1 MGINKKIANFALR
14 KIDTELRKKFI
25 PKPDIYETLAIMN
38 TKKILSLASL
48 TLAALLFAGASLS
61 FAGPKASAPK
71 SAKAAKI
78 TVTNATDARITYI
91 GRTLTEGDKVSFDWS
106 GVQCRVRFSGRGISL
121 RCSDTKANY
130 YNVWL
135 DRGMETEPDKV
146 IRTAGSDT
154 LIVLFE
160 GLKRG
165 EHSLI
170 LQKRTEGEQGRTT
183 FSAFEIEGGE
193 ILSPEPLR
201 ERYIEFVGD
210 SYTCGYGAENSVK
223 SDPFTPETENCNKT
237 YAALVSRYFGAD
249 FTLVSHSGMGV
260 VRNYNDHFRGVP
272 GKTMPERYG
281 STFDEEIVPLAA
293 PERIPD
299 LVVIYLGTNDFSVS
313 RQPSLAEFCDGYSS
327 LVGKIRSRY
336 GAEVPI
342 LCMSSRCDP
351 LLYDYMVEACSR
363 IGDPRVHT
371 LGLQKDVHND
381 EGDLGASWHPNY
393 LGHRKIASVVIPYI
407 ATIMDWE
414 MKD

>member
-1 MGINKKIANFALR
+1 MNIRNFL
-14 KIDTELRKKFI
+14 FG
-25 PKPDIYETLAIMN
+25 
-38 TKKILSLASL
+38 ASL
-48 TLAALLFAGASLS
+48 SFAALLFAGASLS
-61 FAGPKASAPK
+61 FARPADSNVALNAPK
-71 SAKAAKI
+71 DARAAKI
-78 TVTNATDARITYI
+78 TVTPASDARIQYI
-91 GRTLTEGDKVSFDWS
+91 GRTLTEGGKVSFDWS
-106 GVQCRVRFSGRGISL
+106 GVQCRVRFVGRGISL
-121 RCSDTKANY
+121 RCSDTGANY

-146 IRTAGSDT
+146 IRTSGSDT

-160 GLKRG
+160 GLRKG
-165 EHSLI
+165 EHSLL

-183 FSAFEIEGGE
+183 FVAFESEGE
-193 ILSPEPLR
+193 ILEGAPLA

-223 SDPFTPETENCNKT
+223 SDPFTPETENCNRT

-249 FTLVSHSGMGV
+249 FSLVSHSGMGV

-293 PERIPD
+293 PERVPD

-313 RQPSLAEFCDGYSS
+313 RQPSLGEFCDGYSA
-327 LVGKIRSRY
+327 LIGKIRSRY
-336 GAEVPI
+336 GAGVPI

-363 IGDPRVHT
+363 TGDPHLHT

-393 LGHRKIASVVIPYI
+393 LGHRKIASVVIPYVS
-407 ATIMDWE
+407 TIMNWPLYHLTTI
-414 MKD
+414 